1 MNNNSLQKVLLLSSI
16 LACTSVLAEGFV
28 PLPNTG
34 FQVGNGDD
42 QYISSYTLCNLTGE
56 FGIDEE
62 GSTPPTFGANGAH
75 NTCAIDKIP
84 EGYTQ
89 INSVSRKIVLSTLN
103 KRNRPT
109 KVTVGVAM
117 DRVWRNSQTS
127 SCLYGVKIRL
137 NNVDADPRRPSKQ
150 YFEINDIVRGGFD
163 GQSPE
168 IAYWYTANADEVVY
182 RAGLTFTSLVFDPAT
197 ESDAQPP
204 VAEAAIDANW
214 INFSTDLN
222 YRDEDGSSFR
232 DSPWLLVKGMCGADE
247 TFKESEGA
255 LRFRQMGQE
264 DQPQIEIPV
273 KGFAPAAADTSDP
286 SS

>member
-1 MNNNSLQKVLLLSSI
+1 MNNNALQKVLLLGSI

-28 PLPNTG
+28 PLSTDG
-34 FQVGNGDD
+34 FKVKDKDD
-42 QYISSYTLCNLTGE
+42 EYTSAYTLCNLTGE
-56 FGIDEE
+56 FGVDEE
-62 GSTPPTFGANGAH
+62 GSTPPTFGTNGAH

-84 EGYTQ
+84 EGYKQ
-89 INSVSRKIVLSTLN
+89 IKSISRKIVLSTLD
-103 KRNRPT
+103 KRSRPT

-137 NNVDADPRRPSKQ
+137 NNVDAYPRVAGKQ
-150 YFEINDIVRGGFD
+150 YFEINDIVRGGFGD
-163 GQSPE
+163 QSPE

-182 RAGLTFTSLVFDPAT
+182 RAGLTFTSLVFEPEA

-204 VAEAAIDANW
+204 VAEAAIDDNW

-222 YRDEDGSSFR
+222 YRDDDGSSYR
-232 DSPWLLVKGMCGADE
+232 DSPWLLVKASCGADE
-247 TFKESEGA
+247 SFKESEGA

-264 DQPQIEIPV
+264 DQPEQEIEV
-273 KGFAPAAADTSDP
+273 KGFAPASANTADP
-286 SS
+286 S